1 MVIPALERGAIV
13 VTDRYVDSALAY
25 QGAGR
30 DLTRSDLERVTRWAT
45 HNLRPHLTVLLDL
58 DPAVGHSRFDSR
70 DRLESEP
77 LAFHERVRASF
88 LELAAADPD
97 HYVVVDAA
105 QDADVVADAIRA
117 RLEPMLAEVRRTQG
131 NAP

>member
-1 MVIPALERGAIV
+1 VVPALERGAV
-13 VTDRYVDSALAY
+13 VITDRYVDSALAY

-30 DLTRSDLERVTRWAT
+30 DLTRAELERVTRWAT
-45 HNLRPHLTVLLDL
+45 HNLRPNLTVVLDI
-58 DPAVGHSRFDSR
+58 DPADGHRRFDSR

-88 LELAAADPD
+88 LDLAAADPE

-105 QDADVVADAIRA
+105 GEPDAVAAAIRE
-117 RLEPMLAEVRRTQG
+117 RLEPMLGGVRRTREDVT
-131 NAP
+131 